1 MSENSNQQNN
11 DMKRRELLKGLATV
25 PVLGLF
31 LVNLWQKLRRD
42 ALKKSNILSNLV
54 QEKSAP
60 AVVKGLSLI
69 HI

>member
-60 AVVKGLSLI
+60 AVVKVFQIVST
-69 HI
+69 